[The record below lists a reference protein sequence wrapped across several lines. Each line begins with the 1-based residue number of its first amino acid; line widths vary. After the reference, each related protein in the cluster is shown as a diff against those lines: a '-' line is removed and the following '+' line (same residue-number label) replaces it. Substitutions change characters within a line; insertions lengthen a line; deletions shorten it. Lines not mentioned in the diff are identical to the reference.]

1 MISVDI
7 GGCKVD
13 MIPVVR
19 GLVSEYDRVKEIVNG
34 SYDTFAVSLGKEDII
49 AVGMRKELEEDLY
62 IEDVDVVYLHYLSRF
77 GETATPAPAFSAL
90 VDTCNE
96 LSRPVQPLDM
106 DEESFSKVYCDIIS
120 TFELLGESRLARK
133 AVKKKFDMSS
143 AENFVISWDGFVNRS
158 KGFRELTRLREKYMA
173 NRIRLL
179 AKSSERMLAVVE
191 TERINGIISILNG
204 NV

>member
-1 MISVDI
+1 MINVKIDGCSVDI
-7 GGCKVD
+7 L
-13 MIPVVR
+13 PVVK
-19 GLVSEYDRVKEIVNG
+19 GLLSEYDRVRDHIID

-62 IEDVDVVYLHYLSRF
+62 IEDVDVVYLHHLGKF
-77 GETATPAPAFSAL
+77 GETAAPAPAFSAL
-90 VDTCNE
+90 VDVCNE

-106 DEESFSKVYCDIIS
+106 DEESFSAVYCDIIS
-120 TFELLGESRLARK
+120 TFELLGESRLAKK

-143 AENFVISWDGFVNRS
+143 AENFVISWDTFVNSS

-173 NRIRLL
+173 NRIKLL
-179 AKSSERMLAVVE
+179 AKNSERMLAVVE
-191 TERINGIISILNG
+191 TERINGIMSILNG